1 MSQEHSAHEERL
13 AAALGEFLDR
23 QAREEDVTIES
34 FLAEHPDLAGE
45 LRPDLEAVAEIDRAT
60 APPAAAPPT
69 WSGMPAGLRELGEIG
84 SGGMGRVF
92 LAEDERLG
100 RKVAVKILH
109 PRYAADPALAERFLR
124 EARALARLSHPHIVR
139 IYTLGPAG
147 EAPYFIMEYVEG
159 APLTEAARPL
169 DPRRKAGLMHKVL
182 LAVAFLH
189 ERGMIHRD
197 LKPGNILVGSDLEP
211 KLLDFGL
218 ALDTATAARLTE
230 TGQAMG
236 TPQYASPEQAQA
248 AEVDARSDVYS
259 LGVILYEL
267 LAGALPAFPAGSR
280 DPVPPR
286 RFNAGV
292 PLELQNI
299 CLKAIEAEPAQRYPS
314 AREMAAD
321 VERFLA
327 GEPVLAA
334 PAAYARL
341 LSGRIEANLR
351 ELEGWRRDGLV
362 TESEFD
368 ALRRDYGRLVERD
381 DGWILEARRLS
392 LQQVSLYLGG
402 WVLAVG
408 AALMVLFRYP
418 ALHGAAAVLLAGS
431 AAAPAAWLGLRLW
444 RGGQR
449 RISIA
454 FLLAF
459 CLLLPVTLLV
469 GMGESGLF
477 AGATRGREDLELFSK
492 LPAFRR
498 TSNAQLWWAVLLSL
512 PCYGWLRRFT
522 RSSVF
527 SLVLAAFGALLCL
540 ISLLR
545 LGLIEWIEKDPGRPY
560 FYLIPCAALFL
571 VLGLVLE
578 RRGQGGD
585 SRYFY
590 PLFVA
595 FAYASLTGLAAFHD
609 PWVEWLRS
617 SAAWTRGQREY
628 LFLANACVYLV
639 LQWACETRWSAQ
651 MRAVARAFRFVI
663 PGHVLVSLFLLG
675 LAAPEAT
682 REFRV
687 FEVLLPVAAAGFV
700 FGSIPR
706 QMKNFFASGLL
717 FLAIGLV
724 RLQQNLF
731 RDRALWPACLL
742 VLGLLLMLA
751 AARYS
756 PLNRVIARW
765 RRRL

>member
-1 MSQEHSAHEERL
+1 M
-13 AAALGEFLDR
+13 
-23 QAREEDVTIES
+23 
-34 FLAEHPDLAGE
+34 
-45 LRPDLEAVAEIDRAT
+45 
-60 APPAAAPPT
+60 
-69 WSGMPAGLRELGEIG
+69 
-84 SGGMGRVF
+84 
-92 LAEDERLG
+92 
-100 RKVAVKILH
+100 KILLPH
-109 PRYAADPALAERFLR
+109 YAADPALAERFLR

-139 IYTLGPAG
+139 IYALGPAG
-147 EAPYFIMEYVEG
+147 QAPHFIMEYVEG

-169 DPRRKAGLMHKVL
+169 DLRRKAELMHKVL

-197 LKPGNILVGSDLEP
+197 LKPGNILVGSGLEP

-267 LAGALPAFPAGSR
+267 LAGTLPSFPAGSR

-286 RFNAGV
+286 RFNAAV
-292 PLELQNI
+292 PLALQNI
-299 CLKAIEAEPAQRYPS
+299 CLKAIEAEPAQRYQS

-362 TESEFD
+362 SESEFD

-408 AALMVLFRYP
+408 AALIVLFRYP

-431 AAAPAAWLGLRLW
+431 AAVPAAWLGLGLW
-444 RGGQR
+444 RRGQR

-469 GMGESGLF
+469 GMGESGLL

-595 FAYASLTGLAAFHD
+595 FTYTSLTGLAALHD

-628 LFLANACVYLV
+628 LFLANAGAYLV
-639 LQWACETRWSAQ
+639 LQWVCEVHWSAQ

-675 LAAPEAT
+675 VAAPDGT

-687 FEVLLPVAAAGFV
+687 FEILLPLAAAGFV

-731 RDRALWPACLL
+731 RERALWPACLL

-765 RRRL
+765 RRL

>member
-1 MSQEHSAHEERL
+1 VSQEHTSHEDRL

-23 QAREEDVTIES
+23 QAREEDVAVES
-34 FLAEHPDLAGE
+34 FLAEHPDLAAE
-45 LRPDLEAVAEIDRAT
+45 LRPELEAVAEIDRAT
-60 APPAAAPPT
+60 APPSEAPPA
-69 WSGMPAGLRELGEIG
+69 WSGMPDGLRELGEIG

-124 EARALARLSHPHIVR
+124 EARALARLSHPNIVR
-139 IYTLGPAG
+139 IYALGPAG
-147 EAPYFIMEYVEG
+147 QAPHFIMEYVEG

-169 DPRRKAGLMHKVL
+169 DTRRRAELMHKVL

-218 ALDTATAARLTE
+218 ARDTATAARLTE
-230 TGQAMG
+230 AGQAMG
-236 TPQYASPEQAQA
+236 TPQYVSPEQARA

-267 LAGALPAFPAGSR
+267 LAGVLPSFPAGST

-286 RFNAGV
+286 RFNAAV

-299 CLKAIEAEPAQRYPS
+299 CLKAIEAEPAQRYQS

-321 VERFLA
+321 VERYLA

-334 PAAYARL
+334 PASYARL

-362 TESEFD
+362 SESEFD
-368 ALRRDYGRLVERD
+368 ALRRDYGRLVERE

-408 AALMVLFRYP
+408 AALIALFRYP

-444 RGGQR
+444 RRGQR

-469 GMGESGLF
+469 GMGESGLL

-527 SLVLAAFGALLCL
+527 SLVLAGFGALLCL
-540 ISLLR
+540 ITLLR

-571 VLGLVLE
+571 ALGLALE
-578 RRGQGGD
+578 RRGHGGD

-595 FAYASLTGLAAFHD
+595 FTYGSLTGLAAFHD
-609 PWVEWLRS
+609 PWVEWLK
-617 SAAWTRGQREY
+617 SAVAWTRGQREY
-628 LFLANACVYLV
+628 LFLANAGVYLV
-639 LQWACETRWSAQ
+639 LQWVCEARWSAQ

-675 LAAPEAT
+675 LAAPEGT

-687 FEVLLPVAAAGFV
+687 FEILLPVAAAGFV
-700 FGSIPR
+700 FGSIHR

-731 RDRALWPACLL
+731 RDRALWPATLL
-742 VLGLLLMLA
+742 VVGLLLMLA

-756 PLNRVIARW
+756 PLSRLLARW
-765 RRRL
+765 RWR